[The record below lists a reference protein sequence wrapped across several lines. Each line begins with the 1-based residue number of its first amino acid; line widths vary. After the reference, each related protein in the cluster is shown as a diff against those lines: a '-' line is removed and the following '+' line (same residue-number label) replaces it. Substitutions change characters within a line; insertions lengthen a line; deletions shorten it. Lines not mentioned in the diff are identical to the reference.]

1 VNQDKEIHIIG
12 GGLAGCEAAWQAAKA
27 GCWVFL
33 YEMKPDL
40 FSPAHNSQNLA
51 ELVCSNSLRSD
62 SLENASG
69 VLKEEL
75 RRLGSLIVE
84 QAEKTR
90 VPAGGAL
97 AVDREQFSESITRQ
111 VEGHPGI
118 TVVRGEIKEIPRDKT
133 VIIASGPLTSDCLA
147 DDIKKITGDEFLYFH
162 DAIAPIIEADSID
175 NEKTFAASRYDKG
188 EADYI
193 NCPMSKEEYYRF
205 IEELNNSEKVPLKDF
220 ETLTPF
226 EGCMPVEVMAERGI
240 ETLAHGPMKPV
251 GLIDPGTGLQP
262 YAVVQLRQENR
273 EASIYNIVG
282 FQTRLKWP
290 EQKRVFGLIPG
301 LENTVFVRYGSLH
314 RNTFIHS
321 PEILKTTLQ
330 TKKMPNIFF
339 AGQITGVEGYIEST
353 STGLIAGITASRY
366 VMGLD
371 TDVPP
376 PTTVTGGLLSYITD
390 LTVKKFQ
397 PMNAN
402 FGILPS
408 LEKRAPKKIRKKLY
422 GERALADIDSWK
434 KSL

>member
-1 VNQDKEIHIIG
+1 MNQDKEIHIIG
-12 GGLAGCEAAWQAAKA
+12 GGLAGCEAAWQAAKT
-27 GCWVFL
+27 GCRVML
-33 YEMKPDL
+33 YEMKPEL
-40 FSPAHNSQNLA
+40 FSPAHKSQNLA

-69 VLKEEL
+69 VLKEEM

-97 AVDREQFSESITRQ
+97 AVDRERFSENITKKL
-111 VEGHPGI
+111 EGHSGI
-118 TVVRGEIKEIPRDKT
+118 TVVRGEVKQLPRDKT

-147 DDIKKITGDEFLYFH
+147 ADIKKITGDEFLYFH

-175 NEKTFAASRYDKG
+175 RKKTFAASRYDKG

-193 NCPMSKEEYYRF
+193 NCPMSKEEYFRF
-205 IEELNNSEKVPLKDF
+205 IDELNNSEKVPLKDF

-226 EGCMPVEVMAERGI
+226 EGCMPVELMAERGV

-251 GLIDPGTGLQP
+251 GLIDPDTGLQP

-273 EASIYNIVG
+273 EASIYNMVG

-290 EQKRVFGLIPG
+290 EQKRVFAMIPG
-301 LENTVFVRYGSLH
+301 LKNAVFARYGSLH

-321 PEILKTTLQ
+321 PEILKTNLQ
-330 TKKMPNIFF
+330 AKKMPNVFF
-339 AGQITGVEGYIEST
+339 AGQITGVEGYTEST
-353 STGLIAGITASRY
+353 STGLVAGISASRY

-371 TDVPP
+371 TEAPP
-376 PTTVTGGLLSYITD
+376 RTTVTGGLISYITD
-390 LTVKKFQ
+390 ITVKKFQ

-408 LEKRAPKKIRKKLY
+408 LEQRVPKKIRKKLY
-422 GERALADIDSWK
+422 GERALADIESWK

>member
-1 VNQDKEIHIIG
+1 
-12 GGLAGCEAAWQAAKA
+12 
-27 GCWVFL
+27 
-33 YEMKPDL
+33 
-40 FSPAHNSQNLA
+40 
-51 ELVCSNSLRSD
+51 LRSD

-84 QAEKTR
+84 QAGKTR

-175 NEKTFAASRYDKG
+175 TEKTFAASRYDKG

-193 NCPMSKEEYYRF
+193 NCPMSQEEYYRF
-205 IEELNNSEKVPLKDF
+205 IEELNNSEKVPLKEF

-226 EGCMPVEVMAERGI
+226 EGCMPVEVMAERGV

-251 GLIDPGTGLQP
+251 GLIDPNTGLQP

-290 EQKRVFGLIPG
+290 EQKRVFAMIPG
-301 LENTVFVRYGSLH
+301 LENAFFARYGSLH

-321 PEILKTTLQ
+321 PEILKNTLQ
-330 TKKMPNIFF
+330 MKKMPNIFF

-376 PTTVTGGLLSYITD
+376 QTTVTGGLLSYITD

-422 GERALADIDSWK
+422 GERALADIDSWRK
-434 KSL
+434 GL

>member
-1 VNQDKEIHIIG
+1 MNQDKEIHIIG
-12 GGLAGCEAAWQAAKA
+12 GGLAGCEAAWQAAKT
-27 GCWVFL
+27 GCRVFL

-40 FSPAHNSQNLA
+40 FSPAHKSQNLA

-84 QAEKTR
+84 QADKTR

-118 TVVRGEIKEIPRDKT
+118 TVVRGEVKEIPMDKT

-147 DDIKKITGDEFLYFH
+147 DDIKKITGDAFLYFH

-175 NEKTFAASRYDKG
+175 NQKTFAATRYDKG

-205 IEELNNSEKVPLKDF
+205 IEELKTSEKVPLKEF

-240 ETLAHGPMKPV
+240 ETLAFGPMKPV
-251 GLIDPGTGLQP
+251 GLIDPNTGRQP

-273 EASIYNIVG
+273 EASIYNKIG
-282 FQTRLKWP
+282 
-290 EQKRVFGLIPG
+290 
-301 LENTVFVRYGSLH
+301 
-314 RNTFIHS
+314 
-321 PEILKTTLQ
+321 
-330 TKKMPNIFF
+330 
-339 AGQITGVEGYIEST
+339 
-353 STGLIAGITASRY
+353 
-366 VMGLD
+366 
-371 TDVPP
+371 
-376 PTTVTGGLLSYITD
+376 
-390 LTVKKFQ
+390 
-397 PMNAN
+397 
-402 FGILPS
+402 
-408 LEKRAPKKIRKKLY
+408 RAHV
-422 GERALADIDSWK
+422 
-434 KSL
+434 